1 MHGVRGLEVEVG
13 HRLGVGQDAG
23 GDHEGQHV
31 HRDQQHRA
39 HGEREQQALEEITV
53 TVWTLEKKIGHSLW
67 ECCHQSGSLP
77 WQPSR
82 NPPTEQMSCWRP

>member
-1 MHGVRGLEVEVG
+1 MRRLVHGVRGLEVEVG

-39 HGEREQQALEEITV
+39 HGEREQQALGEIA
-53 TVWTLEKKIGHSLW
+53 L
-67 ECCHQSGSLP
+67 
-77 WQPSR
+77 
-82 NPPTEQMSCWRP
+82 